1 MSRTGCYFLNQASPI
16 PVGFG
21 VLINFYDTRN
31 EGILFFFLTN
41 SSGEV
46 TIKAVIAYHLFA
58 MISDMGGHGRKKLGE
73 HPTLAKFMR
82 LPAEGWREIEEE
94 YL

>member
-1 MSRTGCYFLNQASPI
+1 
-16 PVGFG
+16 
-21 VLINFYDTRN
+21 
-31 EGILFFFLTN
+31 
-41 SSGEV
+41 
-46 TIKAVIAYHLFA
+46 
-58 MISDMGGHGRKKLGE
+58 MGKLGD